1 MMIDPMSTIEME
13 ILVAGSDNDKDN
25 LYSIKDGEAGKWED
39 IPDHVK
45 NDMANGTYHGGAF
58 TPGDYDTG
66 HAGMRL
72 HDFLLHRWCVMAGL
86 MIYHVLVLRLYST
99 TTHKLFNA
107 PMRNLLTPGAA
118 RLHPLRFTLYIL
130 AEALKKLR
138 VVGAQLDPLGFNSE
152 KILWRGMQNMTVDVR
167 GSFMLHGGCEMAV
180 MSTSENRDVAIS
192 YARSR
197 QPLVFRY
204 KTVGLNRGVS
214 IQFLSVYPKESEI
227 AFPPLTYLMA
237 HGEIYEED
245 GVSILDVIPQIS

>member
-1 MMIDPMSTIEME
+1 
-13 ILVAGSDNDKDN
+13 
-25 LYSIKDGEAGKWED
+25 
-39 IPDHVK
+39 
-45 NDMANGTYHGGAF
+45 
-58 TPGDYDTG
+58 
-66 HAGMRL
+66 
-72 HDFLLHRWCVMAGL
+72 
-86 MIYHVLVLRLYST
+86 
-99 TTHKLFNA
+99 
-107 PMRNLLTPGAA
+107 
-118 RLHPLRFTLYIL
+118 
-130 AEALKKLR
+130 
-138 VVGAQLDPLGFNSE
+138 
-152 KILWRGMQNMTVDVR
+152 MTVDVR